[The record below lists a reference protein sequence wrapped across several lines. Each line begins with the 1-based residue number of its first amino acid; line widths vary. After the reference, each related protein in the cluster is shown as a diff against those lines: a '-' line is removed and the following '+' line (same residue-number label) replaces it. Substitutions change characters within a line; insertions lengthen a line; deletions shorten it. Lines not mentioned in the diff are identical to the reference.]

1 MNKPICLIHLKNKK
15 PFIFIKGSVM
25 TLQNYIFRV
34 SQNGRSSSKSDG
46 AGATGAAGA
55 FGANP
60 LGLLLA

>member
-1 MNKPICLIHLKNKK
+1 MNKYICSIHLKSKK
-15 PFIFIKGSVM
+15 PFIFIKGSMM
-25 TLQNYIFRV
+25 TYMNF
-34 SQNGRSSSKSDG
+34 SFCQNGRSSSKSDG